1 MRKATCLLLAVLL
14 SACSAHMV
22 ELDAPMTVVE
32 VDEGVYRLE
41 DSITIKAT
49 HAQPL
54 TLRAGTTWRKIGVI
68 EQGNVFDTKDQ
79 VVMVNAFDVHEAALV
94 TKDGYVQ
101 GFYLK
106 VAKTFVEAQP
116 VSITLKTGE

>member
-1 MRKATCLLLAVLL
+1 
-14 SACSAHMV
+14 MV
-22 ELDAPMTVVE
+22 ELAVPMSVANVGDSE
-32 VDEGVYRLE
+32 YRLE
-41 DSITIKAT
+41 EAVTIKAT

-54 TLRAGTTWRKIGVI
+54 ELRAGTTWRQIGTI

-79 VVMVNAFDVHEAALV
+79 VVIVNSFDVHEAAIV
-94 TKDGYVQ
+94 TKDSYVQ

-116 VSITLKTGE
+116 VPITLKKGE